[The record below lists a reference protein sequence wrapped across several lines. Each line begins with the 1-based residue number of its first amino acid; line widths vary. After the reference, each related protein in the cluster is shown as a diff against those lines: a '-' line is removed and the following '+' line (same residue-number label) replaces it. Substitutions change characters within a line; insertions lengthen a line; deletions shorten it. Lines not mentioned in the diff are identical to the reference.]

1 MFMKT
6 TYKELVGGE
15 GGGDP
20 KALGSRSS
28 VMKTIIFLGCQF
40 LLTLVLH
47 KWTNY
52 LEKLLSLRIT
62 FKRSYKCKADI
73 RTEQVKHHLS

>member
-1 MFMKT
+1 MFMNT
-6 TYKELVGGE
+6 TYKKLVGG
-15 GGGDP
+15 GGG
-20 KALGSRSS
+20 GSKSS
-28 VMKTIIFLGCQF
+28 WIQKQCDENNNLFRLP
-40 LLTLVLH
+40 TLVLH

-73 RTEQVKHHLS
+73 RTEQVKHH

>member
-1 MFMKT
+1 MFMNT
-6 TYKELVGGE
+6 TYKELVGG

-40 LLTLVLH
+40 LLTLVL
-47 KWTNY
+47 T
-52 LEKLLSLRIT
+52 LGVI
-62 FKRSYKCKADI
+62 FKP
-73 RTEQVKHHLS
+73 